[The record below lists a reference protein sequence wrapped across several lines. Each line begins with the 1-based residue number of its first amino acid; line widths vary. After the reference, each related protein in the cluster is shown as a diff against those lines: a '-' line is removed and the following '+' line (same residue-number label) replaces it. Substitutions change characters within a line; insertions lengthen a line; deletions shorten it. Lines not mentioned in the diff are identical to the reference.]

1 MAFYLL
7 RRSISNGAI
16 MGNVFTDSLETY
28 FQNLKLVLLFSI
40 PFIIAVAI
48 PLFAPL
54 PTYITA
60 GGIFLRSA
68 SIFINTSPVSISV
81 IIFSMFFSLLFL
93 SFAFVAISLI
103 VKSRRTHTKIAG
115 SVLKDIE
122 KYISRVFVVLLVYA
136 LVVIATNILASYYL
150 PSLGGV
156 LTSLVGFIA
165 FLIIF
170 YAPSAIVVDNKRIL
184 TSIKDSTKLMYR
196 EPLCFLGWLLLST
209 ISISILDVVAIGITG
224 TLLSRYVVLII
235 TSLLI
240 LPYFVI
246 LQAEAY
252 MKRFPLLRH

>member
-1 MAFYLL
+1 
-7 RRSISNGAI
+7 

-28 FQNLKLVLLFSI
+28 IQNLRLVLLFSI

-48 PLFAPL
+48 PLLAPL
-54 PTYITA
+54 PTYMTA

-68 SIFINTSPVSISV
+68 SIFINTSPISISV

-103 VKSRRTHTKIAG
+103 VKSRRTHTNIAG
-115 SVLKDIE
+115 SVLRDIE
-122 KYISRVFVVLLVYA
+122 RYISRVFVVLLAYA
-136 LVVIATNILASYYL
+136 LVVIATNVVSSYYA
-150 PSLGGV
+150 PSLGGL
-156 LTSLVGFIA
+156 LTSLVGFVA

-184 TSIKDSTKLMYR
+184 IAIRDSAKLIYR
-196 EPLCFLGWLLLST
+196 EPIYFIGWLLLST
-209 ISISILDVVAIGITG
+209 ISISILDVLAIGITG
-224 TLLSRYVVLII
+224 TLISRYVVLII

>member
-1 MAFYLL
+1 
-7 RRSISNGAI
+7 
-16 MGNVFTDSLETY
+16 MGNVFSDSLETY
-28 FQNLKLVLLFSI
+28 IQNLRLVLLFSI
-40 PFIIAVAI
+40 PFILAVAI

-54 PTYITA
+54 PTYMTA

-68 SIFINTSPVSISV
+68 SIFINTSPLSISV

-103 VKSRRTHTKIAG
+103 VKSRRTHTTIAG
-115 SVLKDIE
+115 SVFRDIE
-122 KYISRVFVVLLVYA
+122 RYISRVFVVLLAYA
-136 LVVIATNILASYYL
+136 LIIIATNIIASYYV
-150 PSLGGV
+150 PTLGGV
-156 LTSLVGFIA
+156 LTSIIGFIA
-165 FLIIF
+165 FLVIF

-184 TSIKDSTKLMYR
+184 LAIRDSTKLIYR
-196 EPLCFLGWLLLST
+196 EPLYFVGWLLLST
-209 ISISILDVVAIGITG
+209 ILISILDVLAIGITG

-235 TSLLI
+235 TSLII